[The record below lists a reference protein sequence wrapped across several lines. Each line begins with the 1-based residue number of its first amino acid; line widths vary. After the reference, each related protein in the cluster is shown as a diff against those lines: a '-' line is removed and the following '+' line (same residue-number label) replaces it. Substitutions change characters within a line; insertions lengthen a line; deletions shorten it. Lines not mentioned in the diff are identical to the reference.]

1 MESKKDTNE
10 LIAGQKQTHRLSKQ
24 TYGYQRRQVGWGM
37 AGTGDLKLAHAH
49 CILNAWPMGTC
60 STTQRTLRNRYSV
73 IIYMGKESEK
83 EWMCVY
89 V

>member
-1 MESKKDTNE
+1 MDGGSGSGICTLWSLKQMANE
-10 LIAGQKQTHRLSKQ
+10 TLL
-24 TYGYQRRQVGWGM
+24 Y
-37 AGTGDLKLAHAH
+37 
-49 CILNAWPMGTC
+49 
-60 STTQRTLRNRYSV
+60 STENSTQYAE